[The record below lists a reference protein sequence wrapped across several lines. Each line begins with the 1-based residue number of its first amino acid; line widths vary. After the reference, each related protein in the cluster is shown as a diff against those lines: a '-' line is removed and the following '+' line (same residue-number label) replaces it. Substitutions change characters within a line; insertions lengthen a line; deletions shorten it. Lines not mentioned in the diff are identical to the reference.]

1 MASTLARDELQL
13 LSAAA
18 VAATLTTKKK
28 KRRIWTKDWLLNRGS
43 MFHLQLLEELKE

>member
-13 LSAAA
+13 LSTAA

-28 KRRIWTKDWLLNRGS
+28 
-43 MFHLQLLEELKE
+43 EEYGLRTGF

>member
-18 VAATLTTKKK
+18 VALRSRKK
-28 KRRIWTKDWLLNRGS
+28 KR
-43 MFHLQLLEELKE
+43 EEYGLRTALASEQR